1 MIRLVSSL
9 SLLLALLCVAAP
21 ANGQGLI
28 FALPEDGTAVEYE
41 GELTQATSADDESPL
56 KWACELTIQ
65 SVGKEDAEYLGT
77 VQPCRWLEIKV
88 LTGSKK
94 ETRIDPGPS
103 GSRIYKILVP
113 ESAVNGEPVDGD
125 GIPNDMLPIVKGFR
139 RIGEEAITPIKTPIL
154 RFYPTISLL
163 CSYTEPEII
172 ATNAAPEVILQG
184 PAISAV
190 HKKGKITMESQKIR
204 TQNEAEYWISKEVPF
219 GLARWDVT
227 EVTEEKELA
236 APRSEFKV
244 TTVKKLVMKLSR
256 VRQNAESE
264 LVTDGM

>member
-1 MIRLVSSL
+1 MIRLASFLSLFLAVLCVSST
-9 SLLLALLCVAAP
+9 

-41 GELTQATSADDESPL
+41 GELTQGTSVDDENPL
-56 KWACELTIQ
+56 KWSCELTIQ
-65 SVGKEDAEYLGT
+65 SVGKEDAEYLGK
-77 VQPCRWLEIKV
+77 VQPCRWLEIKC

-103 GSRIYKILVP
+103 GSRIYKVLVP
-113 ESAVNGEPVDGD
+113 ESVINSEPVDAD

-139 RIGEEAITPIKTPIL
+139 RVGEEAVAPIKTPIL
-154 RFYPTISLL
+154 RFYPTIAMLG
-163 CSYTEPEII
+163 SYVDPEVI

-190 HKKGKITMESQKIR
+190 HKKGKILMESQKIR
-204 TQNEAEYWISKEVPF
+204 TTNEAEYWVSKDVPF
-219 GLARWDVT
+219 GLARWVVT
-227 EVTEEKELA
+227 ETTEEKELA
-236 APRSEFKV
+236 APRTEFKV
-244 TTVKKLVMKLSR
+244 TTVKKVDMKLSR
-256 VRQNAESE
+256 IRNNAESE